1 MELYKLSVEKYGYA
15 SKYMKRQREVLNSEE
30 EEKGGGREDDGRVA
44 EGMVEVAVLGEVAGK
59 KAWGE
64 REGEA
69 GVMR

>member
-1 MELYKLSVEKYGYA
+1 M
-15 SKYMKRQREVLNSEE
+15 
-30 EEKGGGREDDGRVA
+30 A